1 MRLLII
7 EDDTQIGE
15 ALCEALK
22 NASNAVDWV
31 QNGEDGIIAVKS
43 HEYDA
48 IILDLGLPQ
57 INGFEVLHI
66 IRNSNNQTPILIVTA
81 FDDIN
86 DRLKGLDDGA
96 DDYIVKP
103 FEISELMARIRAII
117 RRKNGISLS
126 ILKFGALQL
135 DKSNFKIKLNEVE
148 IDLTKREAALLE
160 ALMLHPK
167 SILSKAQ
174 IETKIYGWGEEI
186 ESNAIEFIIHSI
198 RKKIGKET
206 IKNIRGIGW
215 TLSPNL

>member
-31 QNGEDGIIAVKS
+31 QNGEDGVIAVKS

-117 RRKNGISLS
+117 RRKNGINLS
-126 ILKFGALQL
+126 ILKFGGLQL

-160 ALMLHPK
+160 TLMLHPK

-198 RKKIGKET
+198 RKKIGKEA

>member
-57 INGFEVLHI
+57 INGFEVLNI

-103 FEISELMARIRAII
+103 FEIYELLARIRAII
-117 RRKNGISLS
+117 RRKNGINLS
-126 ILKFGALQL
+126 ILKYGGLQL
-135 DKSNFKIKLNEVE
+135 DKSNFKIRLNEVE

-160 ALMLHPK
+160 TLMLHPK